1 MAEAIWIIEKKERKK
16 MRKLDMMYLKT
27 KQMVTNFFYDEQG
40 DVNIVSM
47 VVLMGIAVL
56 LAVIFKGKIKTLIE
70 NLSDTVETNATNA
83 VNGN

>member
-1 MAEAIWIIEKKERKK
+1 

-47 VVLMGIAVL
+47 VVLIGVAVL
-56 LAVIFKGKIKTLIE
+56 AAVLFKSKIKNLIDTLFNKIGG
-70 NLSDTVETNATNA
+70 NADGA
-83 VNGN
+83 VNAPL

>member
-1 MAEAIWIIEKKERKK
+1 

>member
-1 MAEAIWIIEKKERKK
+1 

-47 VVLMGIAVL
+47 VVLIGVAVL
-56 LAVIFKGKIKTLIE
+56 AAVLFKSKIKSLIDTLFNKIGG
-70 NLSDTVETNATNA
+70 NADGA
-83 VNGN
+83 VNAPL

>member
-1 MAEAIWIIEKKERKK
+1 M
-16 MRKLDMMYLKT
+16 DMMYLKT

>member
-1 MAEAIWIIEKKERKK
+1 

-47 VVLMGIAVL
+47 VVLIGVAVL
-56 LAVIFKGKIKTLIE
+56 AAMVFKKQIKKLIDDLFLEIGQKGAGAVKDE
-70 NLSDTVETNATNA
+70 MN
-83 VNGN
+83 

>member
-1 MAEAIWIIEKKERKK
+1 

-47 VVLMGIAVL
+47 VVLMGVAVA
-56 LAVIFKGKIKTLIE
+56 LALVFKEKIRDIINTLTGSVKDKADAAIKA
-70 NLSDTVETNATNA
+70 N
-83 VNGN
+83 

>member
-1 MAEAIWIIEKKERKK
+1 

-27 KQMVTNFFYDEQG
+27 KQVVTNFFYDEQG

>member
-1 MAEAIWIIEKKERKK
+1 

-47 VVLMGIAVL
+47 IVLMGVAVA
-56 LAVIFKGKIKTLIE
+56 LALIFKRQITGMINTLTG
-70 NLSDTVETNATNA
+70 SVQQKANAAIT
-83 VNGN
+83 GE

>member
-1 MAEAIWIIEKKERKK
+1 

-56 LAVIFKGKIKTLIE
+56 LAVIFKGKIKTG
-70 NLSDTVETNATNA
+70 S
-83 VNGN
+83 

>member
-1 MAEAIWIIEKKERKK
+1 

-47 VVLMGIAVL
+47 VVLIGVAVL
-56 LAVIFKGKIKTLIE
+56 MAIVFKERIKDLIETLTGTIKTKATTAIE
-70 NLSDTVETNATNA
+70 
-83 VNGN
+83 

>member
-1 MAEAIWIIEKKERKK
+1 

-47 VVLMGIAVL
+47 VVLIGVAVL
-56 LAVIFKGKIKTLIE
+56 AAMVFKKQIKKLIDDLFLEIGKKGAGAVKDE
-70 NLSDTVETNATNA
+70 MN
-83 VNGN
+83 

>member
-1 MAEAIWIIEKKERKK
+1 

-47 VVLMGIAVL
+47 IVLMGVAVA
-56 LAVIFKGKIKTLIE
+56 LALVFKEQIRGIINTLTGSVQNKADAAI
-70 NLSDTVETNATNA
+70 
-83 VNGN
+83 NGN

>member
-47 VVLMGIAVL
+47 VVLIGVAVL
-56 LAVIFKGKIKTLIE
+56 MAIVFKERIKDLIETLTGTIKTKATTAIE
-70 NLSDTVETNATNA
+70 
-83 VNGN
+83 